1 VKDTVR
7 QKLDGAKREIE
18 RRLKPLEGG
27 LEPRESGGPEFR
39 GQGVQY
45 EVSDRVQAISAGGIG
60 AIHQLCIHIGLVDAI
75 DTRLAILKRHRP
87 YYESDHVLNIAFN
100 ILSGGQVLDDI
111 EVRRNDVAFLN
122 ALGARSI
129 PDPTTAGDFLR
140 RFEEA
145 DIQILM
151 DIINDVRVDVWKRQP
166 PSFFAETARIDADGS
181 IVETTGECKEGM
193 DMSYKG
199 VWGYHPLMVSLAN
212 TGEPLYIVNRSGNRP
227 SEEGAP
233 EYFAQAIELCRRGG
247 WKDILLRG
255 DTAFSQTSYF
265 DRWEDGEVRFVFGYD
280 AMKPL
285 VARANEI
292 EEAEYAEL
300 VRRAEVAFEPRAKQ
314 PRVKEAIVRERGYK
328 NMRLEREDMA
338 EFDYRPGKCK
348 HTYRVVVLRKTIVE
362 ERGQL
367 CLGQSHLY
375 FFYITNDRKMS
386 TRDVVREANNRCG
399 QENLLDEVKNG
410 VRALHAPVNTLAAN
424 WAYMVIASLA
434 WSIKVW
440 FALTLPISPRWRQR
454 HEADRNRVLRMDFRT
469 FLQRIILVPAQIL
482 RTGRRL
488 IFRFLAWRPDLPILF
503 RLLDAL

>member
-285 VARANEI
+285 VARANAI